1 MHQCNE
7 CPLIELELGATG
19 NSAINQW
26 EMSLV
31 DRESIHNSFVY
42 EVQYVL
48 PCMSVINKTN
58 VQIYLKKKLDALSV
72 HNQMK

>member
-1 MHQCNE
+1 
-7 CPLIELELGATG
+7 
-19 NSAINQW
+19 
-26 EMSLV
+26 MSLV

>member
-1 MHQCNE
+1 MHKCSE

-19 NSAINQW
+19 NCAINQW
-26 EMSLV
+26 EMSPV

-42 EVQYVL
+42 EMQYVL

-58 VQIYLKKKLDALSV
+58 LQIYLKKKLDALSIY
-72 HNQMK
+72 NQMK